1 MNIIVL
7 ENINQKIK
15 RIEIMINK
23 IELTHEHHCIDGYWY
38 WVCPICKEWLCPHEA
53 GKGKGHFVLHS
64 KGIAT
69 KHLIAHNA
77 GYVVKGKSTTEI
89 INQNQY
95 FCNKCNESV
104 LTKRTSVYLMPSTV
118 NWKHEHKFVCCN
130 CANYENWDMGLK
142 TKEEVHKGK
151 K

>member
-1 MNIIVL
+1 MT
-7 ENINQKIK
+7 E
-15 RIEIMINK
+15 E
-23 IELTHEHHCIDGYWY
+23 IELYHIINNTDGNWY
-38 WVCPICKEWLCPHEA
+38 WVCPICYEWLTPHKA
-53 GKGKGHFVLHS
+53 GKGHFVLQS
-64 KGIAT
+64 KGVAT

-89 INQNQY
+89 ISQNQY

-118 NWKHEHKFVCCN
+118 NWKPEHKFVCCN

-151 K
+151 T